1 MAGAQT
7 AAGTKSLADI
17 TADRMIDLI
26 LKHHLEPGMKLP
38 TEAELTQL
46 LGVGRSSVR
55 EAVRRL
61 ETRNILEVRQ
71 GSGIFVSKKRGVPED
86 PLGITFMGDQTRAAL
101 ELSDIRLMLEPEFAA
116 IAAIKA
122 TDEQLQELQ
131 KRCEKVEE
139 LIRAGENYRDADIEF
154 HHYIAQC
161 SGNHVMENVVPV
173 ISSSVRIS
181 IQQTEDAFWQYTFEE
196 HRKILAA
203 IMRRD
208 SIGARFCMAE
218 HLNRSRD
225 FFARRVAEDQKKQ

>member
-1 MAGAQT
+1 MAGTQIDAS
-7 AAGTKSLADI
+7 AKSLADI
-17 TADRMIDLI
+17 TADRIIDLI
-26 LKHHLEPGMKLP
+26 LKHHLEPGTKLP

-46 LGVGRSSVR
+46 LGVGRSSIR

-116 IAAIKA
+116 IAAIRA
-122 TDEQLQELQ
+122 TDEQLFELQ

-139 LIRAGENYRDADIEF
+139 LIRVGENYRDADIEF
-154 HHYIAQC
+154 HHYIARC
-161 SGNHVMENVVPV
+161 SGNHVMENIVPV

-181 IQQTEDAFWQYTFEE
+181 IQQTEDAFSQYTFEE
-196 HRKILAA
+196 HRKILGA

-225 FFARRVAEDQKKQ
+225 FFAQRVEEEHKK

>member
-1 MAGAQT
+1 MALPQNET
-7 AAGTKSLADI
+7 SKSLADI
-17 TADRMIDLI
+17 TSDRIIELI
-26 LKHHLEPGMKLP
+26 LDRKMEPGTKLP
-38 TEAELTQL
+38 TETELTQM

-61 ETRNILEVRQ
+61 ETRNILDVRQ
-71 GSGIFVSKKRGVPED
+71 GSGIFVSQKKGVPED

-116 IAAIKA
+116 VAAMKA
-122 TDEQLQELQ
+122 TDEQIEELQ
-131 KRCEKVEE
+131 RRCGEVEK
-139 LIRAGENYRDADIEF
+139 LIQAKENYRDADIEF
-154 HHYIAQC
+154 HHYIARC
-161 SGNHVMENVVPV
+161 SGNHVMENIVPV

-181 IQQTEDAFWQYTFEE
+181 IQQTEDAYRRYTFEE

-208 SIGARFCMAE
+208 SLGAKFCMAE

-225 FFARRVAEDQKKQ
+225 FFACRVAAQNDEKK